1 MAMNVSFK
9 KGLKAALPSTR
20 DANTFYYVSDEFAL
34 YLGDHLISNEVTAAQ
49 FTALTNRVSAIETA
63 DFQAQINAILETLKS
78 IATSDTVQ
86 AINDRLAEVE
96 KDYLTS
102 ADKKDLQG
110 EIDADVKVVTD
121 YIAANEAAWSEKTD
135 ISGLEQRMTAVEG
148 VADAAQ
154 TAQEVSDAI
163 DAKLAAANLGQ
174 YTTEQEVKDIVDG
187 VIKTATDKDTLD
199 SLVELVEYIDTHSG
213 EATQMA
219 TSIGVLEGKVSSLE
233 QAPAAGIGS
242 TDISNWNSTKTT
254 VDTNKATWDK
264 AGTALQAADKAELE
278 GKISAKADAATAAL
292 KSEVEAVD
300 AKFADYT
307 KTTDLGDLAT
317 KDEADLNL
325 DQYAKTADIS
335 ADIAKGVAA
344 KEVTDTLKSAAF
356 AETTAFD
363 AAGAAA
369 AVQGSTTNTVKDCVD
384 AINALNAGTAQ
395 ANKDINA
402 ISTSVND
409 VVSQLTW
416 GSF

>member
-63 DFQAQINAILETLKS
+63 DFQTQINAILETLKS

-86 AINDRLAEVE
+86 AIDDRLAEVE

-102 ADKKDLQG
+102 
-110 EIDADVKVVTD
+110 ADVKVVTD

-148 VADAAQ
+148 IADAAQ

-163 DAKLAAANLGQ
+163 DAKLAEANLGQ

-402 ISTSVND
+402 ISTSVSD

>member
-63 DFQAQINAILETLKS
+63 DFQTQINAILETLKS

-102 ADKKDLQG
+102 ADKKDLQD

-369 AVQGSTTNTVKDCVD
+369 AVQGATTNTVKECVD
-384 AINALNAGTAQ
+384 AINTIDEKIDKTSAVVLSEAQ
-395 ANKDINA
+395 KYVDHA
-402 ISTSVND
+402 
-409 VVSQLTW
+409 LTW

>member
-20 DANTFYYVSDEFAL
+20 DANTFYYISDEFAL

-63 DFQAQINAILETLKS
+63 DFQTQINAILETLKS

-102 ADKKDLQG
+102 ADKKDLQE

>member
-9 KGLKAALPSTR
+9 KGLKAALPRTR

-63 DFQAQINAILETLKS
+63 DFQTQINAILETLKS

-86 AINDRLAEVE
+86 AIDDRLAEVE

-102 ADKKDLQG
+102 ADKKDLQD

-135 ISGLEQRMTAVEG
+135 ISDLEQRMTAVEG

-300 AKFADYT
+300 AKFVDYT

>member
-9 KGLKAALPSTR
+9 KGLKAALPRTR

-63 DFQAQINAILETLKS
+63 DFQTQINAILETLKS

-86 AINDRLAEVE
+86 AIDDRLAEVE

-102 ADKKDLQG
+102 ADKKDLQD

-254 VDTNKATWDK
+254 VNTNKATWDK

-363 AAGAAA
+363 ASGAAA

-384 AINALNAGTAQ
+384 AINALNAGTAKT
-395 ANKDINA
+395 NKDINA
-402 ISTSVND
+402 ISTSIND

>member
-63 DFQAQINAILETLKS
+63 DFQTQINAILETLKS

-86 AINDRLAEVE
+86 AIDDRLAEVE

-102 ADKKDLQG
+102 ADKKDLQD

-154 TAQEVSDAI
+154 TAQEVNDAI
-163 DAKLAAANLGQ
+163 DAKLAAVNLGQ

>member
-63 DFQAQINAILETLKS
+63 DFQTQINAILETLKS

-102 ADKKDLQG
+102 ADKKELQD

>member
-63 DFQAQINAILETLKS
+63 DFQTQINAILETLKS

>member
-9 KGLKAALPSTR
+9 KGLKAALPRTR

-34 YLGDHLISNEVTAAQ
+34 YLGDHLISNEVTLEM
-49 FTALTNRVSAIETA
+49 FNALEERVKALEDANFQDKIDAI
-63 DFQAQINAILETLKS
+63 NETLKS
-78 IATSDTVQ
+78 IATSETVT
-86 AINDRLAEVE
+86 AIDNRLKVVE
-96 KDYLTS
+96 GDYLKST
-102 ADKKDLQG
+102 DKTALQA
-110 EIDADVKVVTD
+110 EIDADVKVVSD
-121 YIAANEAAWSEKTD
+121 YIAENEAKWSEKYDDTALA
-135 ISGLEQRMTAVEG
+135 GRVTAVEA

-409 VVSQLTW
+409 VVNQLTW

>member
-20 DANTFYYVSDEFAL
+20 DANTFYYISDEFAL

-63 DFQAQINAILETLKS
+63 DFQTQINAILETLKT

-86 AINDRLAEVE
+86 AIDHRLAEVE

>member
-63 DFQAQINAILETLKS
+63 DFQTQINAILETLKS

-86 AINDRLAEVE
+86 AIDDRLAEVE

-102 ADKKDLQG
+102 ADKKDLQD

-307 KTTDLGDLAT
+307 KTTDLGDLAA

-325 DQYAKTADIS
+325 DQYAKTVDIS

-402 ISTSVND
+402 ISTSVSD

>member
-63 DFQAQINAILETLKS
+63 DFQTQINAILETLKS

-86 AINDRLAEVE
+86 AIDDRLAEVE

-102 ADKKDLQG
+102 ADKKDLQD

-325 DQYAKTADIS
+325 DQYAKTVDIS

>member
-63 DFQAQINAILETLKS
+63 DFQTQINAILETLKS

-254 VDTNKATWDK
+254 VNTNKATWDK

-363 AAGAAA
+363 ASGAAA

-384 AINALNAGTAQ
+384 AINALNAGTAKT
-395 ANKDINA
+395 NKDINA
-402 ISTSVND
+402 ISTSIND

>member
-63 DFQAQINAILETLKS
+63 DFQTQINAILETLKS

-86 AINDRLAEVE
+86 AIDNRLAEVE

-102 ADKKDLQG
+102 ADKKGLQD